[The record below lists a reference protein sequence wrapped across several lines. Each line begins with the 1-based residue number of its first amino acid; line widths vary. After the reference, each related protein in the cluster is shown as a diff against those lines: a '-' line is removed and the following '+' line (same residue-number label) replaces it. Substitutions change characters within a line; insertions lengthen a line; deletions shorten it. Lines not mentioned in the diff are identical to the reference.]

1 MIYEKINLSVDYSKA
16 NLPLEGLTPTL
27 ECYAYTVKEETGDKK
42 RPAVVICPGGGY
54 DYCSEREAEF
64 IALKLVGAG
73 ICAFVLRYSCV
84 KKRFP
89 TATLEAA
96 AAMKYVK
103 DNAKKYDIDPE
114 LVYIAGFSA
123 GGHLAASLSV
133 FWDKEFIWGP
143 LGCSVDDIKPAGQI
157 LSYPV
162 ITSGKHC
169 HEGSILNLIG
179 EEQSEELRALMSLEN
194 QVSEKTPKAFIWHCA
209 DDGCVP
215 VQNSLLYMNALIEHG
230 ILYECHI
237 YENGGHGLGLCDF
250 NTASWGWEGH
260 FQPVAAKWA
269 DLAIDWIMR
278 SYTPFTR
285 P

>member
-1 MIYEKINLSVDYSKA
+1 MLFERIALDVDYEKA
-16 NLPLEGLTPTL
+16 GLNPDGCSATL
-27 ECYAYTVKEETGDKK
+27 DCYVYDVTQETGNKK

-64 IALKLVGAG
+64 IALKFMGAG

-96 AAMKYVK
+96 SAIKYVR
-103 DNAKKYDIDPE
+103 DNAERFDIDPE

-123 GGHLAASLSV
+123 GGHLAASVAV
-133 FWDKEFIWGP
+133 FYDKDYITKP
-143 LGCSVDDIKPAGQI
+143 LGCNPEEIKPKGQI

-179 EEQSEELRALMSLEN
+179 EEQDAELRALMSLEN
-194 QVSEKTPKAFIWHCA
+194 QVTDKTPKAFIWHCA

-215 VQNSLLYMNALIEHG
+215 VQNSLLYMNSLIEHG
-230 ILYECHI
+230 VLYECHI

-269 DLAIDWIMR
+269 DLAIDWVMR
-278 SYTPFTR
+278 DFKPFTI

>member
-1 MIYEKINLSVDYSKA
+1 MLFEKVKINVDYAKA
-16 NLPLEGLTPTL
+16 NLNPEGCYATL
-27 ECYAYTVKEETGDKK
+27 DCYAYDVKEETGNKK

-64 IALKLVGAG
+64 IALRFLGAG
-73 ICAFVLRYSCV
+73 ICAYVLRYSCV

-89 TATLEAA
+89 TATLEACT
-96 AAMKYVK
+96 AMKYVR
-103 DNAKKYDIDPE
+103 DNAEKFDIDPE

-123 GGHLAASLSV
+123 GGHLAASVSV
-133 FWDKEFIWGP
+133 FYDKDFITKP
-143 LGCSVDDIKPAGQI
+143 LGCTPEDIKPKGQI

-162 ITSGKHC
+162 ITSGKYC

-179 EEQSEELRALMSLEN
+179 EEQDAELRTLMSLEN
-194 QVSEKTPKAFIWHCA
+194 QVSDKTPKAFIWHCA

-215 VQNSLLYMNALIEHG
+215 VQNSLLYMNSLIEHG
-230 ILYECHI
+230 VLYECHI

-250 NTASWGWEGH
+250 NTASFGWEGH

-269 DLAIDWIMR
+269 DLAIDWVMR
-278 SYTPFTR
+278 DFKPFTR

>member
-1 MIYEKINLSVDYSKA
+1 MIFEKVSLSIDYIKA
-16 NLPLEGLTPTL
+16 NLPSDGLCPTL
-27 ECYAYTVKEETGDKK
+27 ECYAYDISEETGEKK

-54 DYCSEREAEF
+54 DYCSERESEF
-64 IALKLVGAG
+64 IALKLIGAG
-73 ICAFVLRYSCV
+73 ICAFVLKYSCV

-89 TATLEAA
+89 TAALEAA
-96 AAMKYVK
+96 AAVKYVR
-103 DNAKKYDIDPE
+103 DNAKKYDIAPE

-133 FWDKEFIWGP
+133 FWDKEFLWKP
-143 LGCSVDDIKPAGQI
+143 LGCQPEDIKPAGQI

-162 ITSGKHC
+162 ITSGKYC

-179 EEQSEELRALMSLEN
+179 DEQSEELRALVSLEN
-194 QVSEKTPKAFIWHCA
+194 QVTHKTPKAFIWHCA

-215 VQNSLLYMNALIEHG
+215 VQNSLLYMNSLTEHG
-230 ILYECHI
+230 VLYESHI
-237 YENGGHGLGLCDF
+237 YEKGGHGLGLCDF
-250 NTASWGWEGH
+250 NTASYGWEGH

-269 DLAIDWIMR
+269 DLAVDWIMR
-278 SYTPFTR
+278 SYTPFIR